1 MILNMK
7 KALAVI
13 PGGSTKV
20 ATYAAALW
28 LLREFRED
36 ASEQQLT
43 EAVRQYRRSQ
53 TRRPSR

>member
-7 KALAVI
+7 KALAII
-13 PGGSTKV
+13 PGGQTRV

-36 ASEQQLT
+36 ASEQQLL
-43 EAVRQYRRSQ
+43 EAVRHYRRSQ
-53 TRRPSR
+53 TR